1 MRTKAAPTFRPRG
14 RAELTCLY
22 CGHSLGDVLVPRG
35 RRPTNA
41 DLRAAYSAA
50 PDATRPAWDAHGAPR
65 CPRCAARLF
74 IELSDPGHGPY
85 VADRMSRRHTP
96 AETDEE
102 REDAYAREDVYVGAA
117 ETSD

>member
-1 MRTKAAPTFRPRG
+1 MNITTAVRSRG

-22 CGHSLGDVLVPRG
+22 CGHALGEVSVPRG

-41 DLRAAYSAA
+41 ELRAAYGAA
-50 PDATRPAWDAHGAPR
+50 PDATRPAWDAHGSPR

-74 IELSDPGHGPY
+74 IELSDRHPRAHVAGP
-85 VADRMSRRHTP
+85 MSRPHTP

-102 REDAYAREDVYVGAA
+102 REDAYEREDVYVGAA
-117 ETSD
+117 EIAD